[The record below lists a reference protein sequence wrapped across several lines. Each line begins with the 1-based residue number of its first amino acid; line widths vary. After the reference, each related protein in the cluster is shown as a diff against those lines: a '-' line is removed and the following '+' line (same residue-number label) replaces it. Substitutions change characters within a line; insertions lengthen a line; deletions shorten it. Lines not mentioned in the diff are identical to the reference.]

1 MPGTINDGATLREL
15 IAKATQE
22 ELADGGRY
30 FAGTC
35 DDLTRCRHEEIG
47 EYQHSADGELIEWLW
62 NRRHAI
68 ADMFATTPSITEPGT
83 AAERPTNEALE
94 PHLPESVWGAKRCG
108 IQRSVWLTGWY
119 VPWSPRNDNHNAE
132 GGWSDWVAL
141 ATAIIATDAKAQVA
155 LAAAAPASGGES
167 A

>member
-1 MPGTINDGATLREL
+1 MPGATNDAAELRVL

-30 FAGTC
+30 FAETC

-47 EYQHSADGELIEWLW
+47 EYQHSADGDLIEWLW

-68 ADMFATTPSITEPGT
+68 ADLFAAVPATVEGGAT
-83 AAERPTNEALE
+83 ARPTNDALE
-94 PHLPESVWGAKRCG
+94 PHLPEDVWGAKRCG
-108 IQRSVWLTGWY
+108 IRRSDWLTGWY

-141 ATAIIATDAKAQVA
+141 ANAILAADAKAQAV
-155 LAAAAPASGGES
+155 LAAAAPVSGGEG